1 MHDITY
7 MPKIEELPSVYP
19 ESNTQDNYLWQD
31 CQILMSSLQ
40 LSDQD
45 SPPVQT
51 MFSNANSSKFITTP
65 LFENPTKSK
74 LDNGYNFNPI
84 GSKKMVTD
92 ETSITNHGVGDMLRA
107 NMINFYNQN
116 QGQAAAGNLFNNPPS
131 DAIMSLILSHE
142 GY

>member
-1 MHDITY
+1 M
-7 MPKIEELPSVYP
+7 
-19 ESNTQDNYLWQD
+19 
-31 CQILMSSLQ
+31 LMSSLQ

-51 MFSNANSSKFITTP
+51 MFSNTNLSDFITTP
-65 LFENPTKSK
+65 LLENSTLPK
-74 LDNGYNFNPI
+74 LDTGYNVSPN

-92 ETSITNHGVGDMLRA
+92 ETSSTYHGFGDLVRA
-107 NMINFYNQN
+107 NMINCYNQN
-116 QGQAAAGNLFNNPPS
+116 QSRAAAGNLFNNPPS